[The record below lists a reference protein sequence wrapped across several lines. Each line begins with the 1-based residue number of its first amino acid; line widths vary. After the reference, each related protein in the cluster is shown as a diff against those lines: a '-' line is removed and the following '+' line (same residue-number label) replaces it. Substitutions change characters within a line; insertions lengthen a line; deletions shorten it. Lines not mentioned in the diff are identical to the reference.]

1 MVRKRIYLTA
11 GEQQALRALSRRTG
25 ISQSELIRQA
35 IDSLLAGEEA
45 LDRTALLRQAR
56 GLWSDRD
63 DLPDFG
69 ALHRELDRSR
79 SDAI

>member
-1 MVRKRIYLTA
+1 MVRTQIYLTA

-35 IDSLLAGEEA
+35 IDSLLAGEQA
-45 LDRTALLRQAR
+45 PDRAALLRQAA

-69 ALHRELDRSR
+69 ALRHEIDRTHP
-79 SDAI
+79 DVI